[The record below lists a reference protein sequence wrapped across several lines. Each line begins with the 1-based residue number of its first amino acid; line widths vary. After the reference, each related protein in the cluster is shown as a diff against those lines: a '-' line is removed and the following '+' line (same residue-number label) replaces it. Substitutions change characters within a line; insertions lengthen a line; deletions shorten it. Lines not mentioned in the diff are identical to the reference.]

1 MNILVTGA
9 SGRIGSLLVSY
20 LRQHGHSVRGF
31 DLNEP
36 NPDRMPDDMVTGSL
50 LDPAVLDQALDGIE
64 GVAHLAALMSW
75 HPKDNARLFE
85 VNVTGTFNLLQAAKS
100 HDLKRFVYASSGE
113 VYPELNPKYLPID
126 ENHPT
131 LPTSPYGMTKLL
143 GEQMVQNIA
152 EQTGMPYTI
161 LRFSHTQAA
170 EELFDSNS
178 FFSGPR
184 FYLNAKIRQ
193 LEGLPQVPAIVNTL
207 ETLRSLAT
215 DDEQHYI
222 SYGPD
227 GKPYRMGMCDVR
239 DMCQGVELGLT
250 REKANGEIFNIGAA
264 ESFDFDAAVTH
275 LAKATGLPIQK
286 ATLHTTSYR
295 YDTSIQKAVDML
307 GYSPQY
313 TIFRMIDNA
322 GARLD

>member
-1 MNILVTGA
+1 MKLLVTGA

-20 LRQHGHSVRGF
+20 LCQNGHWVRGF
-31 DLNEP
+31 DLNTP
-36 NPDRMPDDMVTGSL
+36 RVDRMPDDMVIGSL
-50 LDPAVLDQALDGIE
+50 LDQGMLDKALDGIE

-75 HPKDNARLFE
+75 HPKDIAGLFE
-85 VNVTGTFNLLQAAKS
+85 VNVTGTYNLLQVASKR
-100 HDLKRFVYASSGE
+100 DLKRFVYASSGE

-143 GEQMVQNIA
+143 GEQMVLNIA
-152 EQTGMPYTI
+152 TQTGMPYVI
-161 LRFSHTQAA
+161 LRFSHTQSA
-170 EELFDSNS
+170 EELFDPNS

-193 LEGLPQVPAIVNTL
+193 LEGLPQVPAIVKTL

-215 DDEQHYI
+215 QDEQHYI

-227 GKPYRMGMCDVR
+227 GKSYRMGMCDVR
-239 DMCQGVELGLT
+239 DMCQGIELGLT
-250 REKANGEIFNIGAA
+250 HERAIGEIFNIGADG
-264 ESFDFDAAVTH
+264 SFDFDEAVTY
-275 LAKATGLPIQK
+275 LAKATGLPVQK

-295 YDTSIQKAVDML
+295 YDTSIQKAVDVL
-307 GYSPQY
+307 GYRPQY
-313 TIFRMIDNA
+313 DIFRMIDD
-322 GARLD
+322 GVARLK

>member
-1 MNILVTGA
+1 
-9 SGRIGSLLVSY
+9 
-20 LRQHGHSVRGF
+20 
-31 DLNEP
+31 
-36 NPDRMPDDMVTGSL
+36 MVTGSL
-50 LDPAVLDQALDGIE
+50 LDPAALDQALE
-64 GVAHLAALMSW
+64 GVEGVVHLAALMSW
-75 HPKDNARLFE
+75 HPKDNAKLFE
-85 VNVTGTFNLLQAAKS
+85 VNVTGTFNLLQAAKNR
-100 HDLKRFVYASSGE
+100 DLKRFVYASSGE

-131 LPTSPYGMTKLL
+131 LPTSTYGMTKLL
-143 GEQMVQNIA
+143 GEQMVQNIT

-170 EELFDSNS
+170 DELFDSGS

-193 LEGLPQVPAIVNTL
+193 LEGLPQVPPIVKTL

-222 SYGPD
+222 SYGLD

-250 REKANGEIFNIGAA
+250 RDRANGEIFNIGAA

-275 LAKATGLPIQK
+275 LANVTGLPVQK
-286 ATLHTTSYR
+286 VTLHTTSYR
-295 YDTSIQKAVDML
+295 YDTSVQKAVDML

-313 TIFRMIDNA
+313 TIFRMIDDA
-322 GARLD
+322 GAALD